1 MTNTPSWLKPV
12 KLPTD
17 QDFDRPSWLKP
28 VNLPTDQKPEEEG
41 GLKSAA
47 RYGMQIAKA
56 APLAIPGVARGN
68 FALSLMTGGKLN
80 EEEIPEEYQRPP
92 LGQVGEVQESPINQ
106 QKPPSE
112 QFGNPLGDLYQH
124 IEKETG
130 LPLSAKT
137 QGQKTVGIASDAVA
151 MAPGS
156 LPYRSLIGIE
166 AASIYSAAKEMGI
179 PDDVA
184 ANLATVA
191 SQITARTG
199 LEKEAARLLEGKKT
213 SPSQKNSTPQA
224 QKTITGPKDIE
235 VTGTDVTSKQTNKS
249 KLPPSPPVT
258 ESQVEFPEGF
268 EGVPSAKIGQMVK
281 QRIPEATPP
290 SMKLITPSSPELP
303 PEVQSPQLPKTPE
316 FQPPELSKIPEFQ
329 SLQPLPPK
337 PEKKLPPVVQEAT
350 FDSSHE
356 PVTLNGTIGNMFSTH
371 PVKSPTEGGSMVVKS
386 IDQGTNKLWKEVND
400 NYDIAKYLYKG
411 KKSIYPKL
419 IESLVKDIESLSERS
434 MASLANSERKLLRR
448 SKGILSNIAILA
460 PEDYKGFTVQG
471 YVPRQYAVSNLINT
485 RKSNNDDINFD
496 WEQGD
501 KSGRLKPLS
510 EALELAIESAG
521 GTKEALAAYKK
532 ANDFYRTRWAEVYL
546 NDKIAPYR
554 DNSKNENT
562 TKLFNNATKDIDT
575 YLALKKALTSQENK
589 DGPVVLSIIKRHLV
603 QDRLQRIIEK
613 PENVNSI
620 DYNNLMSELDP
631 ILTPQEKSNID
642 EIFKNIVAQ
651 RSAEVA
657 RVARETEYAKQE
669 IERQKQVE
677 IEYGQKVKE
686 RNAIETSQNK
696 QIADVNRARNKQIA
710 EANRARKEQLKEHN
724 RIVSAMQT
732 ETQKKQKDYKNE
744 ILKRQ
749 KDYEDEIVNRQ
760 KLLEKRA
767 KNWKAGN
774 AQIEKIRNMSD
785 VEVSNYMD
793 SEEGLKTVGAIMTK
807 SKRGLRDFEIVGR
820 AKGAQMLFSGKG
832 HADPEDILKIIDNI
846 DKRRYLELC
855 IGGREVARIQK
866 EAKLALKIREL
877 LKLRHLKESEFTM
890 PINWKE
896 NLKDPEAVLKFA
908 KGLLTKEGFAKTISK
923 ILKTNFNNSDV
934 LEALKSIDEELMKAS
949 KSK

>member
-17 QDFDRPSWLKP
+17 QDLDRPDWLKP
-28 VNLPTDQKPEEEG
+28 VNLPKPEEEV

-56 APLAIPGVARGN
+56 VPLAIPGVARGN

-112 QFGNPLGDLYQH
+112 QFGNPLGELYQY
-124 IEKETG
+124 IEKQTG

-137 QGQKTVGIASDAVA
+137 QGQKTVGIASDAIA
-151 MAPGS
+151 MSPGS
-156 LPYRSLIGIE
+156 LPYKGLIGIE
-166 AASIYSAAKEMGI
+166 AASIYSAAKGMGLS
-179 PDDVA
+179 DDIA
-184 ANLATVA
+184 ANIATVA

-199 LEKEAARLLEGKKT
+199 LEKEAARLLGGKET
-213 SPSQKNSTPQA
+213 IPSKKNPTPQA
-224 QKTITGPKDIE
+224 QKSITGPKDIE
-235 VTGTDVTSKQTNKS
+235 VTGTDVPPKQTPKGG
-249 KLPPSPPVT
+249 LPTPPAIV
-258 ESQVEFPEGF
+258 EPQVEFPESF

-281 QRIPEATPP
+281 QRIPQATPP
-290 SMKLITPSSPELP
+290 SMKLITPPTPELP
-303 PEVQSPQLPKTPE
+303 PEVQPLQLPE
-316 FQPPELSKIPEFQ
+316 IPEFNP
-329 SLQPLPPK
+329 LQPLPPK
-337 PEKKLPPVVQEAT
+337 PEKKLPSIVQEAT

-356 PVTLNGTIGNMFSTH
+356 PVTLNSTIGNMFSTH

-386 IDQGTNKLWKEVND
+386 IDQSTSKLWKEVRD
-400 NYDIAKYLYKG
+400 NYDIAEHLYKG
-411 KKSIYPKL
+411 KKNIYPKL
-419 IESLVKDIESLSERS
+419 IEYLVEDIEALSERS
-434 MASLANSERKLLRR
+434 MASLTDSERKLLRR
-448 SKGILSNIAILA
+448 SKGILSNIASRA
-460 PEDYKGFTVQG
+460 PKDYEGYTVKG
-471 YVPRQYAVSNLINT
+471 YIPRQYAVSNLIST
-485 RKSNNDDINFD
+485 RKSNNNDINFD

-501 KSGRLKPLS
+501 KSGILKPLS
-510 EALELAIESAG
+510 EALESAVESAG
-521 GTKEALAAYKK
+521 GTKEALAAHKK

-575 YLALKKALTSQENK
+575 YLALQKALTSQENK
-589 DGPVVLSIIKRHLV
+589 DGPIVLSIIKRHLV

-613 PENVNSI
+613 PENINSI
-620 DYNNLMSELDP
+620 DYNKLMSELDP

-642 EIFKNIVAQ
+642 ELFKNIVAQ
-651 RSAEVA
+651 RAAEVA
-657 RVARETEYAKQE
+657 RVARETEYAKE
-669 IERQKQVE
+669 EVERQKQAE
-677 IEYGQKVKE
+677 IEYGKKVKE
-686 RNAIETSQNK
+686 QNAILKAQNK
-696 QIADVNRARNKQIA
+696 EVAAANK
-710 EANRARKEQLKEHN
+710 ARKAEIKEHN
-724 RIVSAMQT
+724 RLVSARQT
-732 ETQKKQKDYKNE
+732 E
-744 ILKRQ
+744 IGKRQ
-749 KDYEDEIVNRQ
+749 KAHEDEIANRQ

-767 KNWKAGN
+767 KNWKASN
-774 AQIEKIRNMSD
+774 AQVEKLRNMSE

-793 SEEGLKTVGAIMTK
+793 SEEGLKTVGAIMAK
-807 SKRGLRDFEIVGR
+807 SKRGIHDFEIIRR

-855 IGGREVARIQK
+855 IGGQEVVRIQK
-866 EAKLALKIREL
+866 EAKLSLKIREL

-896 NLKDPEAVLKFA
+896 NFKDPEAMLKFV

-923 ILKTNFNNSDV
+923 IIKTNANNADV
-934 LEALKSIDEELMKAS
+934 LEALKSIDEDLMKAS
-949 KSK
+949 KGK